1 MKKKTEQYGFTFD
14 KETAELLEK
23 VAKETEMNKT
33 LIVQR
38 GIELFA
44 AKKGVVK

>member
-1 MKKKTEQYGFTFD
+1 MKKKIEKYGFTFD
-14 KETAELLEK
+14 KETAELLER

-44 AKKGVVK
+44 VKKGVK